1 MGTTTNMGQENS
13 RQRTS
18 HLRNDECTKQDDC
31 AKTVEGAGAGTGTY
45 SSEPPPPPYA
55 QHDPSV
61 ERGQGLFSDYRGPLP
76 SADVKSNAMLQ
87 QEQMG
92 LLQQGQASY
101 AQPQQEYVPQGYP
114 AHQGYSFRRDGQYR
128 GPLPPPNHLQN
139 QQMAM
144 LMQGQ
149 QQRIQTPSSGPPVHY
164 HYRDNGHFNDYH
176 GPLPTAN
183 ASRNEVLQQQQMVM
197 LMQGQQHQMQT
208 TSAGPPVHYQ
218 YRGRISTSGTVS
230 HGQASAHACANHNSR

>member
-1 MGTTTNMGQENS
+1 MLMQGQQ
-13 RQRTS
+13 QRIQTP
-18 HLRNDECTKQDDC
+18 
-31 AKTVEGAGAGTGTY
+31 
-45 SSEPPPPPYA
+45 SSGPPVHY
-55 QHDPSV
+55 HYRDN
-61 ERGQGLFSDYRGPLP
+61 GHFNDYRGPLP
-76 SADVKSNAMLQ
+76 TANASRNEVLQ
-87 QEQMG
+87 Q
-92 LLQQGQASY
+92 
-101 AQPQQEYVPQGYP
+101 
-114 AHQGYSFRRDGQYR
+114 
-128 GPLPPPNHLQN
+128 

-230 HGQASAHACANHNSR
+230 HGQASAHACANHNFR